1 MHRAEEKPRRWRP
14 IGQDE
19 CEQLPETDDRTLLK
33 RFYRHGDDAALA
45 AFVSRHRAWAI
56 AKARDYYA
64 EEAEDVV
71 QTSILRLMDS
81 TPTNGEVTNPLGW
94 WSVIISTSAM
104 DALRKTMRRRRR
116 EQESIRL
123 GEPVEEPDVV
133 ESVGRTR
140 LLDAVLAEVEALDD
154 QFRGPL
160 LKRYF
165 EGLSYREIAEALDC
179 RPGTVASRLSR
190 GIARLRDGLVR
201 KGVLELSLEGIGGGE
216 AMSDTLKGNREFA
229 ARWRDVWFVFHSE
242 DVCGLGH
249 ISARLETDGTV
260 SVHKRMDIPLQS
272 DFTGT
277 PESAETRLWFES
289 DLVLADAGSFSWRTF
304 RSTEGATPKAA
315 TMAAKRGM
323 MYDEDVVFSF
333 TRTGELSI
341 EAERGEPTL
350 NPNGKGDGPIVPDA
364 LLGLYACARPRDR
377 ENEWPVRI
385 LGFHRDLVGR
395 HWGLIPLSGRYVGR
409 KGLPTGLS
417 HAYEVR
423 LPDSRSF
430 SIWASDNGA
439 FVGFGDERE
448 SIVAAEDEAT
458 ARAFVAARGSQ

>member
-1 MHRAEEKPRRWRP
+1 MASK
-14 IGQDE
+14 GQDE
-19 CEQLPETDDRTLLK
+19 CEQLRETDDKTLLR
-33 RFYRHGDDAALA
+33 RFYRHGDDDALA

-56 AKARDYYA
+56 AKAREFYA

-81 TPTNGEVTNPLGW
+81 TPTNGEVANPLGW
-94 WSVIISTSAM
+94 WSVIISTAAI

-116 EQESIRL
+116 EQESLRL
-123 GEPVEEPDVV
+123 GEPVNEPDVA

-140 LLDAVLAEVEALDD
+140 LLDAVLAEIDALED

-165 EGLSYREIAEALDC
+165 EGLSYREIAETLDC

-201 KGVLELSLEGIGGGE
+201 KGVIELSLEGTGGGG

-229 ARWRDVWFVFHSE
+229 ARWRDVWFVFRSE

-260 SVHKRMDIPLQS
+260 SVHKRMDIPLIS
-272 DFTGT
+272 DFTGP
-277 PESAETRLWFES
+277 PESAETRLWFEN
-289 DLVLADAGSFSWRTF
+289 DLVLTDAGRFSWCTF

-323 MYDEDVVFSF
+323 MYGEDVVFTSN
-333 TRTGELSI
+333 RTGELSI

-350 NPNGKGDGPIVPDA
+350 AANGKGDGPIVPDA

-377 ENEWPVRI
+377 ENEWPVRV

-395 HWGLIPLSGRYVGR
+395 HWGLTPLSGRYVGR
-409 KGLPTGLS
+409 KGPPTGLS

-423 LPDSRSF
+423 LPGSRAF
-430 SIWASDNGA
+430 SIWASDDGR
-439 FVGFGDERE
+439 FIGFGDERE
-448 SIVAAEDEAT
+448 SIVAADDEAT